1 MTEIPSFDLLLL
13 FNGQINMS
21 ASQPVIKR
29 LDHLGLI
36 AAFCHEIDLP
46 GIIDRIVPKY
56 SEHNV
61 SHGDAVLA
69 MILNGLGFHSR
80 TLHMF
85 SDFFETKPVSK
96 LLAKDIEAHHLTDDV
111 LGRTLDTLYDTD
123 VSALYQCIAE
133 HVVEILGLK
142 SDSVHLDI
150 TSFHVDGEYA
160 QDEDINAIQLVKG
173 YSRGHRPELNQGV
186 LELICENQAGLPV
199 YMQALSGNTNDAK
212 AFAEVTKRHIDC
224 LKSAQN
230 SRYFIA
236 DSALYTEES
245 IRSLDEKKQKFIT
258 RVPMTI
264 KSAKQALLA
273 LELEQLTAIG
283 NGYSGHWIDSEYGKV
298 KQRWLLVNSEQ
309 ATKREEAT
317 FYKNLDKSLTK
328 ELKALTQLKKKP
340 FACETDAQQAMNDFA
355 HQCQLLGFSDS
366 TIVKV
371 PTFSGRGRPAKDAKP
386 AGYDYFVE
394 ASPFSD
400 MEKVKLAKLKV
411 GMFILATNDT
421 ESGDL
426 TMAAL
431 LEHYKSQQKVERG
444 FRFLKS
450 PEFLTSSIFLK
461 KPQRIEALLMIM
473 TLSLLVY
480 ASLEHKIRG
489 QLENTEE
496 FFPSMVK
503 NKTTSKPTA
512 RWVFLKFEGI
522 DTLEINGQRFITG
535 IQEHQIRL
543 LKLLGKLY
551 EAVYS

>member
-1 MTEIPSFDLLLL
+1 
-13 FNGQINMS
+13 MS
-21 ASQPVIKR
+21 AQQPVIKR

-36 AAFCHEIDLP
+36 AAFCHEIGLP
-46 GIIDRIVPKY
+46 KMIDAVIPKY
-56 SEHNV
+56 SDHNV

-85 SDFFETKPVSK
+85 SDFFDTKPVSK
-96 LLAKDIEAHHLTDDV
+96 LLAKDVQAHHLTDDV
-111 LGRTLDTLYDTD
+111 LGRTLDALYEAD
-123 VSALYQCIAE
+123 VSALYQVIAE
-133 HVVEILGLK
+133 RVVDKLGLV

-160 QDEDINAIQLVKG
+160 KNEDINAIKLVKG
-173 YSRGHRPELNQGV
+173 YSRDHRPELNQVV

-212 AFAEVTKRHIDC
+212 AFAEVTSNHIQC
-224 LKSAQN
+224 LKAAQN

-236 DSALYTEES
+236 DAALYTEES
-245 IRSLDEKKQKFIT
+245 ITSLDEQKQKFIT

-264 KSAKQALLA
+264 KLAKQALLA
-273 LELEQLTAIG
+273 LKPEQLTAIG
-283 NGYSGHWIDSEYGKV
+283 NGYSGCWIDSDYGQV
-298 KQRWLLVNSEQ
+298 NQRWLLVHSEQ
-309 ATKREEAT
+309 ATKREEVT
-317 FYKNLDKSLTK
+317 FYKNLEKNVAK
-328 ELKALTQLKKKP
+328 EVKVLNKLCKKP
-340 FACETDAQQAMNDFA
+340 FACEADAERAVAEFME
-355 HQCQLLGFSDS
+355 QCLLLGIEQS
-366 TIVKV
+366 TIVKT
-371 PTFSGRGRPAKDAKP
+371 PTYSSAGRPKKNEKP
-386 AGYDYFVE
+386 SGYQYFIE
-394 ASPFSD
+394 AVPFTD
-400 MEKVKLAKLKV
+400 LNKVKLAKLKV
-411 GMFILATNDT
+411 GMFILATNDI
-421 ESGDL
+421 GNDDL

-450 PEFLTSSIFLK
+450 PDFLTSSIFLK

-480 ASLEHKIRG
+480 ASLEYKIRE
-489 QLENTEE
+489 QLSQNDE

-503 NKTTSKPTA
+503 NKQTSKPTA

-522 DTLEINGQRFITG
+522 DTLEIGGQRFITG
-535 IQEHQIRL
+535 LQEHQTRL
-543 LKLLGKLY
+543 LNLLGRCY

>member
-1 MTEIPSFDLLLL
+1 
-13 FNGQINMS
+13 MS
-21 ASQPVIKR
+21 SPQPVIKR

-46 GIIDRIVPKY
+46 GLIDRIIPKY

-85 SDFFETKPVSK
+85 SDFFETKPISK
-96 LLAKDIEAHHLTDDV
+96 LLAKDIEAYHLTDDV
-111 LGRTLDTLYDTD
+111 LGRTLDALFEAD
-123 VSALYQCIAE
+123 VSILYQVIAE
-133 HVVEILGLK
+133 HTVEKLGLK
-142 SDSVHLDI
+142 TDSVHLDI

-160 QDEDINAIQLVKG
+160 QSEEDDINSIQLVKG
-173 YSRGHRPELNQGV
+173 YSRDHRPELNQVV

-212 AFAEVTKRHIDC
+212 AFAEVTKRHIHC
-224 LKSAQN
+224 LKAAQN

-236 DSALYTEES
+236 DAALYTSDS
-245 IRSLDEKKQKFIT
+245 ICSLDEQKQKFIT

-264 KSAKQALLA
+264 KMAKQALLA
-273 LELEQLTAIG
+273 LLPEQLEPIC
-283 NGYSGHWIDSEYGKV
+283 NGYSGHWIESDYGNV

-317 FYKNLDKSLTK
+317 FYKNLDKNLTK
-328 ELKALTQLKKKP
+328 ELKSLAQLAKKQ
-340 FACETDAQQAMNDFA
+340 FACAIDAQKAMSEFQS
-355 HQCQLLGFSDS
+355 QCQLLSFDQSE
-366 TIVKV
+366 IRQV
-371 PTFSGRGRPAKDAKP
+371 PEFAGRGRPKKDEDP
-386 AGYDYFVE
+386 TGYHYKVE
-394 ASPFSD
+394 ANPFTD
-400 MEKVKLAKLKV
+400 LEKVKLAKLKV

-421 ESGDL
+421 ESTDL
-426 TMAAL
+426 DMVAL

-461 KPQRIEALLMIM
+461 KPQRVEALLMVM
-473 TLSLLVY
+473 TLSLMVY
-480 ASLEHKIRG
+480 AGLEHKIRKE
-489 QLENTEE
+489 LAVTEE

-512 RWVFLKFEGI
+512 RWVFLKFEGV
-522 DTLEINGQRFITG
+522 DTLEFGDQWFITG
-535 IQEHQIRL
+535 IQDHQRRL
-543 LKLLGKLY
+543 LQLLGKLY
-551 EAVYS
+551 EAIYS

>member
-1 MTEIPSFDLLLL
+1 
-13 FNGQINMS
+13 MS

-29 LDHLGLI
+29 LDYLGLI

-46 GIIDRIVPKY
+46 GIIDRIIPKY
-56 SEHNV
+56 SEHRV

-85 SDFFETKPVSK
+85 SDFFETKPVAK
-96 LLAKDIEAHHLTDDV
+96 LLAKDIEAKHLTDDV
-111 LGRTLDTLYDTD
+111 FGRTLDALYDAD
-123 VSALYQCIAE
+123 VSVLYQVIAE
-133 HVVEILGLK
+133 HVVNKLGLTTN
-142 SDSVHLDI
+142 SVHLDI

-160 QDEDINAIQLVKG
+160 QSDDTNAIQLVKG
-173 YSRGHRPELNQGV
+173 YSRDHRPELNQVV

-212 AFAEVTKRHIDC
+212 AFAEVTKRHIHC
-224 LKSAQN
+224 LKAAQN

-236 DSALYTEES
+236 DAALYTEES
-245 IRSLDEKKQKFIT
+245 ITSLDEQQQKFIT
-258 RVPMTI
+258 RVPMTL
-264 KSAKQALLA
+264 KLSKQALLN
-273 LELEQLTAIG
+273 LKPEQLTAIG
-283 NGYSGHWIDSEYGKV
+283 NGYSGHWIKSDYGNV
-298 KQRWLLVNSEQ
+298 EQRWLLIKSEQ

-317 FYKNLDKSLTK
+317 FYKNLDKNLTK
-328 ELKALTQLKKKP
+328 ELKSLNQLTKKQ
-340 FACETDAQQAMNDFA
+340 FACEVDAQKAMNEFA
-355 HQCQLLGFSDS
+355 SGCQLLGFERT
-366 TIVKV
+366 TIIKE
-371 PTFSGRGRPAKDAKP
+371 PIYTGRGRPKKEAKP
-386 AGYDYFVE
+386 IGYHYSIE
-394 ASPFSD
+394 TWPFTD
-400 MEKVKLAKLKV
+400 LDKVKLAKLKV
-411 GMFILATNDT
+411 GMFIIATNDT
-421 ESGDL
+421 QSSDL
-426 TMAAL
+426 SMSAL

-480 ASLEHKIRG
+480 SGLEHKVRE
-489 QLENTEE
+489 QLAQTDE

-503 NKTTSKPTA
+503 NKTTSTPTA

-522 DTLEINGQRFITG
+522 DTLEIGDQRFITG
-535 IQEHQIRL
+535 MQDYQTRL
-543 LKLLGKLY
+543 LKLLGSLY

>member
-1 MTEIPSFDLLLL
+1 MP
-13 FNGQINMS
+13 
-21 ASQPVIKR
+21 APQPVIKR

-36 AAFCHEIDLP
+36 AAFCREVGLP
-46 GIIDRIVPKY
+46 DIIDRIIPKY
-56 SEHNV
+56 SEHKV

-111 LGRTLDTLYDTD
+111 LGRTLDALYEAD
-123 VSALYQCIAE
+123 VSALYQAIAE
-133 HVVEILGLK
+133 HVVDKLGLK
-142 SDSVHLDI
+142 ADSVHLDI

-160 QDEDINAIQLVKG
+160 QDDDINAIKLVKG
-173 YSRGHRPELNQGV
+173 YSRDHRPELNQVV

-212 AFAEVTKRHIDC
+212 AFSEVTKKHIHC
-224 LKSAQN
+224 LKTAQN

-236 DSALYTEES
+236 DAALYTEDS
-245 IRSLDEKKQKFIT
+245 IRSLDEQKQKFIT

-264 KSAKQALLA
+264 KSAKEALLA
-273 LELEQLTAIG
+273 LRPEQLTHIG
-283 NGYSGHWIDSEYGKV
+283 NGYSGCWIDANYGAVTQK
-298 KQRWLLVNSEQ
+298 WLLVHSEQ
-309 ATKREEAT
+309 ATKREEIT
-317 FYKNLDKSLTK
+317 FYKNLDKNAAK
-328 ELKALTQLKKKP
+328 ELKALGQLMKKE
-340 FACETDAQQAMNDFA
+340 FACAMDAEQAMDDFVN
-355 HQCQLLGFSDS
+355 QCHLIGFAQKN
-366 TIVKV
+366 IIKEAVYA
-371 PTFSGRGRPAKDAKP
+371 GRGRPKKGAKP
-386 AGYDYFVE
+386 TGYRYFID
-394 ASPFSD
+394 ATPYTD
-400 MEKVKLAKLKV
+400 LDKVKLAKLKV

-421 ESGDL
+421 DSADL

-480 ASLEHKIRG
+480 ASLEHKIRE
-489 QLENTEE
+489 QLNKTEA

-503 NKTTSKPTA
+503 NKTTTKPTA

-522 DTLEINGQRFITG
+522 DTLELGGQSFITG
-535 IQEHQIRL
+535 VREHQRRL
-543 LKLLGKLY
+543 LKLLGQLY